1 MRRDCPATVES
12 ESVRAAANKV
22 DITVSWIRALKRS
35 RSTSFAAAARGS
47 GGRSVGTRDGGVKGL
62 PGAKCD
68 NRCCNKNCAEH
79 QRSTEIRN
87 QKIEQGCFAD
97 GVIDQL
103 DERDSHPEV

>member
-35 RSTSFAAAARGS
+35 RSTSFAAAAAAPAAAAWVLAMVASRVCPV
-47 GGRSVGTRDGGVKGL
+47 RSATTD
-62 PGAKCD
+62 AAT
-68 NRCCNKNCAEH
+68 KNCAEH